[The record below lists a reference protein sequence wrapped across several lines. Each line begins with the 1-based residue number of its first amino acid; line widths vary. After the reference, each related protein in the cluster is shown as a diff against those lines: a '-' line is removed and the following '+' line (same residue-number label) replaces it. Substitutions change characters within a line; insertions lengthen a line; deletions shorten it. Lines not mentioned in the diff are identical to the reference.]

1 MNMHDAWSSSTAPAP
16 GDLHMDELTSRQLAD
31 ELTTLA
37 SSMFGLLQPHHPGA
51 DSAAAGSADQFG
63 TALTETPP
71 LQVSDPASVV
81 SVAIPVEPAVAVAVQ
96 ESSAASEFD
105 AEAPAL
111 EVPALAVPELSDGLD
126 KLDQREATPLDQR
139 EATPDGLDKLDQHDG
154 QPAVAS
160 LSLVPATENSDG
172 LDKLDQREANPLDQR
187 EPNPL
192 DQREPN
198 PTPIAPPSLALAL
211 ADVVEAA
218 KALDELEE
226 REPAIEGL
234 DRRDGPDRRGSMALL
249 NEIAFLDD

>member
-1 MNMHDAWSSSTAPAP
+1 MNMHDAWTSSTVPAT
-16 GDLHMDELTSRQLAD
+16 GDLRMDELTARQLAD

-51 DSAAAGSADQFG
+51 DSAAAGSADDFG
-63 TALTETPP
+63 AALTETPP

-81 SVAIPVEPAVAVAVQ
+81 SVAIPVAPVVAVDVQ

-105 AEAPAL
+105 AKAPAL
-111 EVPALAVPELSDGLD
+111 EVPALAVPELTDGLD
-126 KLDQREATPLDQR
+126 KLDQR
-139 EATPDGLDKLDQHDG
+139 EATPDGLDKLDQRVATPLEQRDG
-154 QPAVAS
+154 QPAVAA
-160 LSLVPATENSDG
+160 LSLVPATEAPYGVDEIDG
-172 LDKLDQREANPLDQR
+172 QE
-187 EPNPL
+187 
-192 DQREPN
+192 
-198 PTPIAPPSLALAL
+198 PTPIAAPSLALAL

-234 DRRDGPDRRGSMALL
+234 DRRDAPDRRGSMALL